1 MDLFRWLQ
9 NLGKACRDEI
19 PDVVLASWVCI
30 MDSWRPLTDEQWAA
44 VANQVVQGHG
54 AGPLRFPEIREAVRD
69 VLEEVERRRN
79 MEGIAKLR
87 KDLQAE

>member
-30 MDSWRPLTDEQWAA
+30 MDSWRPLTDEEWAA
-44 VANQVVQGHG
+44 VARQVIQGHG

-69 VLEEVERRRN
+69 VLDEAERRRN
-79 MEGIAKLR
+79 MEEIAR
-87 KDLQAE
+87 MQIGADGE

>member
-19 PDVVLASWVCI
+19 PDVALASWVCI
-30 MDSWRPLTDEQWAA
+30 MDSWRPLTDEQWIA
-44 VANQVVQGHG
+44 VARQVVQGHS

-69 VLEEVERRRN
+69 VLEEAERKRN
-79 MEGIAKLR
+79 SEHIAKLR
-87 KDLQAE
+87 NDPDVG